1 MNNSNINKAKK
12 LISRGLFYSIKI
24 ELFKI
29 MLNKKSEG
37 SFFRKLLI
45 LILQSITKFTKHKY
59 SRLILMYLK
68 NDHEFYSQLGQD
80 LFVLNELGKKKEG
93 FFIEIGAGDGFYLS
107 NTYLLEKNFGWTGI
121 LVEPNKSFYNS
132 CINLRRCTTINQ
144 LVLAENHT
152 SIRFFEKSV
161 GEFSHSEGF
170 GDVTASKIESTYEVS
185 AIRFEEI
192 FDGLSDVPDI
202 DFLSIDTE
210 GSEVEILKT
219 IDFFKYKPRII
230 SIEHNY
236 VKNNRIFLKK
246 FLNSKG
252 YRLVYSGLSQWDS
265 WFISKNQHD
274 YFER

>member
-1 MNNSNINKAKK
+1 MNNSNFNKAKK

-29 MLNKKSEG
+29 ILKKKSEG
-37 SFFRKLLI
+37 RFFRKLLI
-45 LILQSITKFTKHKY
+45 LILQGITKFTKHKY
-59 SRLILMYLK
+59 SRLILMHLK

-80 LFVLNELGKKKEG
+80 LFVLIELGKKKEG

-185 AIRFEEI
+185 AIRFAEI
-192 FDGLSDVPDI
+192 FDGLSDIPDI

-219 IDFFKYKPRII
+219 IDFLKYKPRII
-230 SIEHNY
+230 CIEHNY
-236 VKNNRIFLKK
+236 VKNNRIFFKK

-265 WFISKNQHD
+265 WFISKN
-274 YFER
+274 

>member
-1 MNNSNINKAKK
+1 MNKSNINKAKK

-29 MLNKKSEG
+29 ILKKKSEG
-37 SFFRKLLI
+37 RFFGKLLI
-45 LILQSITKFTKHKY
+45 LILQGITKFTKHKY

-68 NDHEFYSQLGQD
+68 NNHEFYSQLGQD

-121 LVEPNKSFYNS
+121 LVEPNKSYYNS

-144 LVLAENHT
+144 LVLGQNH
-152 SIRFFEKSV
+152 SSMKFFEKRV

-170 GDVTASKIESTYEVS
+170 GDITASEIESTYEVS

-230 SIEHNY
+230 CIEHNY

-252 YRLVYSGLSQWDS
+252 YRLVYSGLSRWDS

-274 YFER
+274 NFER